1 MEEKYVLKKIG
12 LNSKEA
18 EIYIELLKLGNSKV
32 NEIAKRLNLPRTTIY
47 SILNSLLQKGL
58 VFYTIKSGIKYFEA
72 VDPKRVLKI
81 EEEKIKDL
89 KSIIPN
95 LEKIKKTVEEK
106 PEIEIYEGIEGIK
119 TILEN
124 ILKIKPKEILVIG
137 CDEIFKTLEFYF
149 PHWNKKRIKEKIF
162 CRILQEKTDE
172 INKEIKLKN
181 KTNDKIKFLLKD
193 IKINTMTYIYSEN
206 VAFLTMNKEKLIG
219 VIIKN
224 KDIAQTQK
232 ELFELIWRLL

>member
-1 MEEKYVLKKIG
+1 MEEKYALKKIG
-12 LNSKEA
+12 LNDKEA

-32 NEIAKRLNLPRTTIY
+32 NEISKRLNLPRTTIY
-47 SILNSLLQKGL
+47 SILNSLLKKGL
-58 VFYTIKSGIKYFEA
+58 VFYTIKSGTRYFEA

-81 EEEKIKDL
+81 EEEKLNTI
-89 KSIIPN
+89 KSIIPK
-95 LEKIKKTVEEK
+95 LEQIKKTVEEK
-106 PEIEIYEGIEGIK
+106 PEIEIYEGVEGIK

-124 ILKIKPKEILVIG
+124 ILKIKPEEILVIE

-149 PHWNKKRIKEKIF
+149 PHWSEKRIKEKIF
-162 CRILQEKTDE
+162 CRIIQEKTDK
-172 INKEIKLKN
+172 INKELKLRN
-181 KTNDKIKFLLKD
+181 KTYTKTKFLPKE
-193 IKINTMTYIYSEN
+193 IKINTMTYIYNEN

-232 ELFELIWRLL
+232 KIFELIWKLL